1 MPFSRTGSAA
11 ACPVATGTGWTVSA
25 RFVSTPGATAT
36 ALVLSIALAGC
47 ERRTAPAGAAD
58 LVPIEIE
65 LPDAAFDG
73 TPESLRSDNLEPP
86 RKGERPPF
94 LAPKGTVNLALKKHV
109 AASDEDP
116 IIGEIEMVTDGD
128 KKHGDG
134 SFVELAPGLQHAQVD
149 LGAEHSIR
157 AVVLWHYHAMAR
169 IYHDV
174 VIRVANDPDFLTGV
188 TTLFNN
194 DHDNSS
200 GLGIGKDY
208 EYVDDNKGKL
218 VDAGGV
224 KARYVR
230 LYSNGSTG
238 NEMNHYTEVEVY
250 GLPAE

>member
-1 MPFSRTGSAA
+1 MR
-11 ACPVATGTGWTVSA
+11 A
-25 RFVSTPGATAT
+25 RFVWTGVGLLAVAFF
-36 ALVLSIALAGC
+36 LSIALAGC
-47 ERRTAPAGAAD
+47 ERRAAPAGAAN

-65 LPDAAFDG
+65 LPRAVFEG
-73 TPESLRSDNLEPP
+73 TPEHLQSDNLEPTP
-86 RKGERPPF
+86 EGDRPPL
-94 LAPKGTVNLALKKHV
+94 LAPVGTVNLALRKAV
-109 AASDEDP
+109 VASDEAP
-116 IIGEIEMVTDGD
+116 IIGEIEMATDGD
-128 KKHGDG
+128 KRHGDG
-134 SFVELAPGLQHAQVD
+134 SFVELGPGLQHVQVD
-149 LGAEHSIR
+149 LEAEHDIR
-157 AVVLWHYHAMAR
+157 AVALWHYHATAR

-174 VIRVANDPDFLTGV
+174 VIRASNDPDFLTDV

-218 VDAGGV
+218 VDARGV

>member
-1 MPFSRTGSAA
+1 MR
-11 ACPVATGTGWTVSA
+11 A
-25 RFVSTPGATAT
+25 RFASTAGATAAALILT
-36 ALVLSIALAGC
+36 AALTGC
-47 ERRTAPAGAAD
+47 ERSPAPAGEAT
-58 LVPIEIE
+58 LVPIEIA
-65 LPDAAFDG
+65 LPAPAFEG
-73 TPESLRSDNLEPP
+73 TPEHLQSDNLEPP
-86 RKGERPPF
+86 REGERPPL
-94 LAPKGTVNLALKKHV
+94 LAPKGTVNLAFKKPV

-116 IIGEIEMVTDGD
+116 VIGEIEMVTDGD
-128 KKHGDG
+128 KRHGDG
-134 SFVELAPGLQHAQVD
+134 SFVELGPGLQHAQID

-157 AVVLWHYHAMAR
+157 AVVLWHYHAKAR

-174 VIRVANDPDFLTGV
+174 VIHAANDPDFITDV

-200 GLGIGKDY
+200 GLGIGNDY

-238 NEMNHYTEVEVY
+238 DDRSHYTEVEVY